1 MIVLSAGLMA
11 LNWVSG
17 WSALAHGSY
26 GKHGQCVLDF
36 ALDLVFAC
44 SGTSGAAWVVAGM
57 FQFSPL
63 ALLPHTLA
71 SLCCE
76 LDVTPADVFPL
87 LGGLSGSQAPK
98 GLAKWAW
105 GQAVA
110 VGGRGTLCSVRP
122 WYPEAKAG
130 FSQVWGMQAALPC
143 QLREEPRA
151 FSPNTLA
158 AGLHSQALQP
168 VGGCDCAPRAATS
181 CVGVFC

>member
-1 MIVLSAGLMA
+1 MA

-26 GKHGQCVLDF
+26 GKHGHCVLDF

-44 SGTSGAAWVVAGM
+44 SGTSGATWVVARM

-76 LDVTPADVFPL
+76 LDVTPADVCPL

-98 GLAKWAW
+98 GLAEWAW

-110 VGGRGTLCSVRP
+110 VGGRGTLCSVRL

-130 FSQVWGMQAALPC
+130 FSQVWRMQAALPC

-151 FSPNTLA
+151 FFPSTLA